1 MTIIRIQ
8 DLVDSRAL
16 KSRELA
22 FYNQRLEE
30 LNYRLSIVQREI
42 AVTQFIINAIEQ
54 EQIVDFKEFTK

>member
-54 EQIVDFKEFTK
+54 EQIIDLKEFTK

>member
-42 AVTQFIINAIEQ
+42 AVTQFIISAIEQ
-54 EQIVDFKEFTK
+54 ERIIDLKEFTR